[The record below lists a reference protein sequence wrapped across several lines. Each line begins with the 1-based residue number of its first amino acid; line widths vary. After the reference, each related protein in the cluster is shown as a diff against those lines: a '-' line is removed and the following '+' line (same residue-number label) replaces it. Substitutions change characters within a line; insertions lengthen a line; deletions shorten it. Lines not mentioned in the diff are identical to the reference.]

1 MHIKNHTAPYIRYIL
16 SCATLM
22 SAKQA
27 INVKLQDIVATYL
40 RCRGVVNN
48 QIRSDVLLSLSIIF
62 LNR

>member
-1 MHIKNHTAPYIRYIL
+1 MHIKNHTAPYIRHIL